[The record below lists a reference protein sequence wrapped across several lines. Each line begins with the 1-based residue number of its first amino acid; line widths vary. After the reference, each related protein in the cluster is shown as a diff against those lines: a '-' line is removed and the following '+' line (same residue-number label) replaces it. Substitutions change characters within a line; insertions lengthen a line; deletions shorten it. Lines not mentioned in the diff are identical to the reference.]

1 MVSPASDG
9 WTGTWLGTFHLDPG
23 EMLAKKRYKK
33 KKTPRVDGQKEP
45 EKLIKILDMSIT
57 SGDDMSS
64 TSRKS

>member
-1 MVSPASDG
+1 MAGDISPRPWGNAG
-9 WTGTWLGTFHLDPG
+9 QKTLQ
-23 EMLAKKRYKK
+23 KK